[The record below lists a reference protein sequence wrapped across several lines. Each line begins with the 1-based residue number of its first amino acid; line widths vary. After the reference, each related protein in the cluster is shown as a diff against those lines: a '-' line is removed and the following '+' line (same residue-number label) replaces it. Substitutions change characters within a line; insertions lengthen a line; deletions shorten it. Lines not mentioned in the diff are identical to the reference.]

1 MRLLLDT
8 HALLWWVAGDA
19 RRMSA
24 RARATVEEAEAVHV
38 SAVTGYEIT
47 LKHDRGRLPEGALV
61 ARDVAVAVLA
71 EDFAALPVTLRHAEL
86 AGRLPLHHRD
96 PFDRM
101 LAAQALAEA
110 LTVVSA
116 DAAFDAY
123 AVPRLW

>member
-24 RARATVEEAEAVHV
+24 RARAAVEEAEAVHV

-47 LKHDRGRLPEGALV
+47 FKHDRGRLPEGALV
-61 ARDVAVAVLA
+61 ARDVAAVVLA
-71 EDFAALPVTLRHAEL
+71 EDFVALPVGLRHAEL

-96 PFDRM
+96 PFDR
-101 LAAQALAEA
+101 LLVAQALAEGLTLVSRDEA
-110 LTVVSA
+110 L
-116 DAAFDAY
+116 DAY
-123 AVPRLW
+123 AVARLW